1 MSIYRGFSTLQ
12 ESKRFKLTDF
22 ELIKRDILNHFY
34 LRRGEKLMNPNFG
47 SIIWNILFDP
57 LTDELRKAVTDD
69 VKRII
74 AYEMRVQLDR
84 IIVTEFDHGL
94 QLELDLTYLT
104 TNQTDQ
110 LKLRFDRDSGALTI
124 VV

>member
-1 MSIYRGFSTLQ
+1 VSIYRGFSTLQ